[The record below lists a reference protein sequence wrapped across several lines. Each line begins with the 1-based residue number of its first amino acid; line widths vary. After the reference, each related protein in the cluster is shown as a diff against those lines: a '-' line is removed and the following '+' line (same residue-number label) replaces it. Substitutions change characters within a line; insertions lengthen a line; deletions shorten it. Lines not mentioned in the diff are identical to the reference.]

1 MLSSK
6 SPRSTMASEPLP
18 ATATLEQQL
27 ISLIGERL
35 LETEAGF
42 NIDSNLY
49 EAGLDS
55 MAIMQL
61 LVLVE
66 EEFGFAIPERDLTRH
81 NFSTVRHLAELICER
96 NGPSV

>member
-1 MLSSK
+1 
-6 SPRSTMASEPLP
+6 MASEPIP

-27 ISLIGERL
+27 ITLITERL

-42 NIDSNLY
+42 DVDSNLY
-49 EAGLDS
+49 VAGLDS

-66 EEFGFAIPERDLTRH
+66 EEFGVEIAERDLTRH
-81 NFSTVRHLAELICER
+81 NFSTVRHLAELIRDR
-96 NGPSV
+96 NSRAE